1 MDRHYVKVKIG
12 VYNRVSKRVSFLYL
26 CPTNHYPFMSI
37 FRFIFSK
44 TFVKQLILAAVV
56 LVVLIFV
63 VKWWLGSTT
72 NHDERIAVPNIKG
85 MTLDLVDQELEN
97 ADLRYF
103 IIDSANYNPDY
114 PKYSV
119 IEQDPEAGK
128 FVKENRQI
136 YLVLNPSGFRKITVP
151 ENLIGRTRRQV
162 EPTLKALGFEVG
174 NITYIDHIGE
184 DEVRGLRYKGKA
196 VKAGDRLEKT
206 SVIDLVLGNGK
217 GSYRDAF
224 NDDNDDTDG

>member
-1 MDRHYVKVKIG
+1 
-12 VYNRVSKRVSFLYL
+12 
-26 CPTNHYPFMSI
+26 MSI
-37 FRFIFSK
+37 FKFIFSK
-44 TFVKQLILAAVV
+44 TFIKQLILAGVV
-56 LVVLIFV
+56 LVALIFLT
-63 VKWWLGSTT
+63 KWWLGSTT

-85 MTLDLVDQELEN
+85 MTLDLVDQELSN

-119 IEQDPEAGK
+119 IEQNPEAGK

-136 YLVLNPSGFRKITVP
+136 YLVLNPSGFRKITIP

-174 NITYIDHIGE
+174 TITYIDHIGE
-184 DEVRGLRYKGKA
+184 DEVRGLRHKGKA
-196 VKAGDRLEKT
+196 VSPGDRLEKT

-224 NDDNDDTDG
+224 NDDNNNTDG

>member
-1 MDRHYVKVKIG
+1 
-12 VYNRVSKRVSFLYL
+12 
-26 CPTNHYPFMSI
+26 MSI

>member
-1 MDRHYVKVKIG
+1 
-12 VYNRVSKRVSFLYL
+12 
-26 CPTNHYPFMSI
+26 MSI

-224 NDDNDDTDG
+224 NDDNDDNDDTDG